1 MTMNFRRSGKVLLF
15 MALVLALAAC
25 GGGKK
30 EETKATGAAG
40 TPAAAAA
47 TATAGVQT
55 GTGEKPVRGGT
66 LTIGLTSD
74 IANLDPYKSNLYV
87 DRLVHY
93 NLYDSL
99 VTIDEQLNFKPSLA
113 ESWDTSDPK
122 AVVFKLRKGVK
133 FHDGTE
139 FNAEAV
145 RFNIQRILDDKTS
158 PRNSELAN
166 ITSVE
171 VVDAATIKFILKE
184 PFAPLF
190 ALLVDRAGMIVSP
203 AAAQKGGQ
211 DFTRNPIG
219 GGTGAFKFV
228 EWKKDERI
236 VLERN
241 PDYWRKDK
249 DGQAL
254 PYLDKLIFR
263 PIPNE
268 ETRLANLKTG
278 EIDVSDGAPFKDV
291 AALQKDSSLT
301 YRQIPAYSRGGITL
315 NTTTEPFNNKAL
327 RQAVAYALD
336 RQEIVK
342 TVLYDVSVV
351 ATGGLAPPH
360 LGFDKS
366 FKVYEPTANLAKA
379 KEKLAEAGKPNG
391 FSFKLSIIA
400 GSPTEQLNG
409 ELIKDELGKV
419 GIQVELVQSEFTK
432 LVSDTQAGN
441 FQASAIGWSG
451 RIDPD
456 ADLFAQFTCGGS
468 LNYGKFCNPEADKA
482 LQEAR
487 STFDTEKRKA
497 AYQRA
502 NQILTTD
509 VAYLFVSNGVSRQV
523 SSNKVRNFFLMP
535 DQMMRMH
542 EVWKKQ

>member
-1 MTMNFRRSGKVLLF
+1 MRFVQRGALLLGV
-15 MALVLALAAC
+15 ALLSAALAC
-25 GGGKK
+25 GGGSKD
-30 EETKATGAAG
+30 ETKQDSSGAAS
-40 TPAAAAA
+40 PAAAGAVA
-47 TATAGVQT
+47 TSTAGVQT
-55 GTGEKPVRGGT
+55 GSGEKPVKGGT

-87 DRLVHY
+87 DRLVQY
-93 NLYDSL
+93 NVYDSL

-158 PRNSELAN
+158 PRNSELSSIA
-166 ITSVE
+166 SVE
-171 VVDAATIKFILKE
+171 VVDPATIKFNLKE

-203 AAAQKGGQ
+203 TAAQKGGA
-211 DFTRNPIG
+211 DFTRSPIG

-241 PDYWRKDK
+241 PEYWRKDK

-254 PYLDKLIFR
+254 PYLDKLTFR

-278 EIDVSDGAPFKDV
+278 EIDVSDGAPAKDV
-291 AALQKDSSLT
+291 EALKKDTSLT
-301 YRQIPAYSRGGITL
+301 YRQIPAFSRGGITL
-315 NTTTEPFNNKAL
+315 NSNAEPFNNKAL

-336 RQEIVK
+336 RQEIVT

-366 FKVYEPTANLAKA
+366 FKVYDSTANLAKA
-379 KEKLAEAGKPNG
+379 KEKLAEGGKPNG
-391 FSFKLSIIA
+391 FSFKLGIQS
-400 GSPTEQLNG
+400 GSPTTQLYG
-409 ELIKDELGKV
+409 ELVKDQLAKA
-419 GIQVELVQSEFTK
+419 GIQVELVQTEFTK

-441 FQASAIGWSG
+441 FQASQIGWSG

-456 ADLFAQFTCGGS
+456 ADLFAHFSCGGS

-487 STFDTEKRKA
+487 STFDAEKRKA

-502 NQILTTD
+502 NKILTED
-509 VAYLFVSNGVSRQV
+509 VAYLFISNGVSTQV
-523 SSNKVRNFFLMP
+523 SSNKVRNFLLMP
-535 DQMMRMH
+535 DQMMRFH
-542 EVWKKQ
+542 EVWKK